1 MVMVDLSTRLER
13 WADHRADAVAIGF
26 EGRTWTYRE
35 LASATVGT
43 ASALS
48 TQLDVLPGD
57 RVAYCGLNRPEL
69 LIALFACAR
78 LGAIFVPLNWRLTP
92 HELSITLADADAR
105 VLIGDEDLVAA
116 IDARR
121 AQLPALRDVVN
132 VDAMFNGVDMAVT
145 AGPGPRGRLEDPVL
159 IVYTSGTTGRPK
171 GAVLTQAALA
181 ANAIN
186 ATHFQDLTSADHAL
200 TVIPMFHVGGL
211 NIQTV
216 PLLLGG
222 GRVTI
227 HRRFDAAAWL
237 ADVEAVR
244 PTLSVLV
251 PATLQAVQRDRAWA
265 TVDLSS
271 LRLIVT
277 GSSAVPVPLIE
288 AFHARGVPVAQMYG
302 STETAPIAVHQRADT
317 AMRFLGSTGVAATLC
332 ELRIVDGDDDDVT
345 VGSPGEVLVRGDN
358 LFSGYWRAPA
368 ATAASEL
375 IDGDGCRWFRTGDIG
390 YIDGD
395 GQLVISDRKKD
406 MIISGGENI
415 YPAEIELALAD
426 CPGVVEAAV
435 VGQPDDRWGEVPV
448 AVIVTEASAHV
459 DVAAVQAWLV
469 DRLAP
474 FKRPRTIVFVDSLPR
489 NAMGKVLKHEVKVR
503 LAAINER
510 DSTSTTRHGR

>member
-1 MVMVDLSTRLER
+1 MADLSTRLER
-13 WADHRADAVAIGF
+13 WADHRADTVAIGF
-26 EGRTWTYRE
+26 ESRTWTYRE
-35 LASATVGT
+35 LVAAVART
-43 ASALS
+43 AGSLRARF
-48 TQLDVLPGD
+48 DVQRGD

-69 LIALFACAR
+69 LITLFACAR
-78 LGAIFVPLNWRLTP
+78 LGVIFVPLNWRLTP
-92 HELSITLADADAR
+92 HELSITLADADAS

-121 AQLPALRDVVN
+121 AELPALRHLVN
-132 VDAMFNGVDMAVT
+132 VDAIFNGVDVAAA
-145 AGPGPRGRLEDPVL
+145 AGPEPRGRLEDPVL

-237 ADVEAVR
+237 ADVEALR

-251 PATLQAVQRDRAWA
+251 PATLQAVQRDPAWA
-265 TVDLSS
+265 TTDLSS

-317 AMRFLGSTGVAATLC
+317 AMRFVGSTGVAASLC
-332 ELRIVDGDDDDVT
+332 ELRIADGDDGEVA

-358 LFSGYWRAPA
+358 IFSGYWRAPE
-368 ATAASEL
+368 ATAASQL
-375 IDGDGCRWFRTGDIG
+375 IDGDGRRWFRTGDIG

-435 VGQPDDRWGEVPV
+435 VGHPDERWGEVPI
-448 AVIVTEASAHV
+448 AVIVAGTDIATDE
-459 DVAAVQAWLV
+459 VAVRTWLAA
-469 DRLAP
+469 RLAA
-474 FKRPRTIVFVDSLPR
+474 FKLPRTIVFVDALPR
-489 NAMGKVLKHEVKVR
+489 NAMGKVLKHDLRAR
-503 LAAINER
+503 LAAAR
-510 DSTSTTRHGR
+510 DDRPAS